1 MAIEKFTC
9 PPQTASGAGTFSD
22 NLVGFQLVA
31 GGGMTQGNFEFTRGI
46 TEKSNR
52 TFTTGTFSNPIN
64 LDGMGINSVVQSKAI
79 FENNFKV
86 YPNFD
91 LSQVTNF
98 TTYGSMV
105 KRISTSVET
114 IISKFPAALEV
125 TFMDENYITGATATN
140 ISYNPLDDETSF
152 DLEISRIRNP
162 FDVDFTVNSTR
173 NLELREIQVSALRNM
188 TTQFAKYSLFYG
200 GIGYDVTHII
210 PTTSLTTGILTI
222 YINGD
227 VFQGRTESYDDLVIR
242 PNDYQVN
249 RVFNEDLDEV
259 QRFLLNRNVV
269 PIYTA
274 TFQVPNEND
283 DGTFYIQNKLVT
295 WPLYGNWNL
304 DILTNSFTTYL
315 TTLNNISVSFDG
327 YQTNLVSRFLTTDS
341 LKEFDTSDQ
350 KIEKILQ
357 IYGRSFDETKKFIN
371 GLAYM
376 NSVNYNT
383 GNDIP
388 SQLLKNLS
396 QTLGWSTNM
405 SPITNEDFL
414 GSVFGQKNVD
424 KSAFSGVGQSQTPD
438 ELNYQYYKNLV
449 LNSAYLFKSKGTRK
463 SIETLMRLIG
473 APDALVEFNEYVCL
487 ADQRINMS
495 EFDSQYANISGGTY
509 SKTLPIIDG
518 GNTFKIQSVTYSG
531 FTTASIL
538 QEVDFTKGDYPISNS
553 GFPMS
558 PVNSETYFYQMGS
571 GWFESTPKHRSPEQ
585 PDLTNSVFTGSN
597 PNYQT
602 KLSPFTYGQ
611 EYLNIYKSFPFTDL
625 GYNLRT
631 SIDNNKT
638 WVDTEIGDRTN
649 LDGGYNALYNV
660 GEEGLVINVKN
671 IDLYLNPAQGL
682 SYDVWSMSREYNFP
696 IANEG
701 LGYIAPTK
709 CDPNPISSYPHR
721 GGVDSTVINPQP
733 RKETF
738 FEFAQTFWKNTI
750 NVRNRQ
756 YATDGGTGGY
766 PTLSSIYWNYLESE
780 SLAGIQ
786 NDNFT
791 YKTMIDYVGGMG
803 DYWIRLVEQMIP
815 ATTIWNTGVRF
826 ENSIFHRQ
834 KFVWRRQRGCD
845 LVPILCRPC
854 TFTGSVYKNDC
865 TVQSKLCPIYPYEVQ
880 ELGFRGVLIQ
890 SIASFEAQLPT
901 PPLHICD
908 LDSTYSEWYV
918 RIFTVTNGVASPD
931 IIYPF
936 FIGSGV
942 NSVDCG
948 NEFSSDLNPIVSTN
962 SYPCLSLWTYS
973 LDQILQEMISIGY
986 DYRFETSDGRS
997 VSSTNPEAVN
1007 VRIWNTNCSSIP
1019 LDVVF
1024 VLEVGINFSIN
1035 CT

>member
-1 MAIEKFTC
+1 MANNKFTC
-9 PPQTASGAGTFSD
+9 PPQPATGAGTFSD

-31 GGGMTQGNFEFTRGI
+31 GGGLTQGNFEFTTGI

-52 TFTTGTFSNPIN
+52 TFTTGAFSNPIN
-64 LDGMGINSVVQSKAI
+64 LEGLGVNSVAQSRAI

-91 LSQVTNF
+91 LTQVTNF
-98 TTYGSMV
+98 TSYGSMV
-105 KRISTSVET
+105 KRMSTSVET

-125 TFMDENYITGATATN
+125 TFMDENYLTGATATN
-140 ISYNPLDDETSF
+140 ISYDPITNETSIN
-152 DLEISRIRNP
+152 LNVSRIRNP
-162 FDVDFTVNSTR
+162 FDIDFTVNATR
-173 NLELREIQVSALRNM
+173 NLELREVQVSPLRNM
-188 TTQFAKYSLFYG
+188 TKEFTKYSLFLG
-200 GIGYDVTHII
+200 GIGYDVTYII
-210 PTTSLTTGILTI
+210 PTTSLTTGTLTLV
-222 YINGD
+222 INGD
-227 VFQGRTESYDDLVIR
+227 VFSGLTEIYDDLVIR
-242 PNDYQVN
+242 PNDYEVN
-249 RVFNEDLDEV
+249 RVFNESLDEV
-259 QRFLLNRNVV
+259 QRFLLNRNVT

-315 TTLNNISVSFDG
+315 TTLNDVSVSFDG

-341 LKEFDTSDQ
+341 IKEFDTSDQ

-396 QTLGWSTNM
+396 QTLGWSNNM
-405 SPITNEDFL
+405 SPITNDDFL
-414 GSVFGQKNVD
+414 SSVFGQKNVD

-438 ELNYQYYKNLV
+438 ELNYQYYKNLI

-487 ADQRINMS
+487 ADQKINMS
-495 EFDSQYANISGGTY
+495 DFDSQYASISGGTY
-509 SKTLPIIDG
+509 SKILPTLENG
-518 GNTFKIQSVTYSG
+518 YTFQIQGVTYSG
-531 FTTASIL
+531 FTTTTTL
-538 QEVDFTKGDYPISNS
+538 QGVNLTKEDYPISDT
-553 GFPMS
+553 GFPKS
-558 PVNSETYFYQMGS
+558 PVNSETYYYQMGA
-571 GWFESTPKHRSPEQ
+571 GWFESTPQHRSPEQ

-602 KLSPFTYGQ
+602 KLAPFTYGQ
-611 EYLNIYKSFPFTDL
+611 EYLNVYRTFPFTDL
-625 GYNLRT
+625 GYTLRT
-631 SIDNNKT
+631 EIDNNKS
-638 WVDTEIGDRTN
+638 WVDTEIGDRSN
-649 LDGGYNALYNV
+649 LEGGYNSLYTTDS
-660 GEEGLVINVKN
+660 EDLVINVKN
-671 IDLYLNPAQGL
+671 IDLFLNPGQGL
-682 SYDVWSMSREYNFP
+682 SYDVWYMSREFNFP

-701 LGYIAPTK
+701 LGYIAPTR
-709 CDPNPISSYPHR
+709 CNPNPVSTYPHR
-721 GGVDSTVINPQP
+721 GGVDSTNINPQP

-756 YATDGGTGGY
+756 FATDGGTSGY

-791 YKTMIDYVGGMG
+791 YKTMIEYVNGMG

-815 ATTIWNTGVRF
+815 ATTIWNTGVKL

-834 KFVWRRQRGCD
+834 KFVWRRQRGCE
-845 LVPILCRPC
+845 LVPILCEPC
-854 TFTGSVYKNDC
+854 KFTGSIYLSDC
-865 TVQSKLCPIYPYEVQ
+865 NAWSTLCERYPDSVLEFGNFNNVLTDVINQWANPITGPIPDTSGCYFDTINSTWFVD
-880 ELGFRGVLIQ
+880 I
-890 SIASFEAQLPT
+890 SI
-901 PPLHICD
+901 
-908 LDSTYSEWYV
+908 
-918 RIFTVTNGVASPD
+918 NGVN
-931 IIYPF
+931 IIQYPF
-936 FIGSGV
+936 FNGRGYNSLTCGTDTYPTQSLSSGP
-942 NSVDCG
+942 CP
-948 NEFSSDLNPIVSTN
+948 SSWETALTN
-962 SYPCLSLWTYS
+962 CL
-973 LDQILQEMISIGY
+973 QQMISLGY
-986 DYRFETSDGRS
+986 DYRYEYDINDDMDSELTK
-997 VSSTNPEAVN
+997 
-1007 VRIWNTNCSSIP
+1007 VRIWDTNCSSRPIRRTI
-1019 LDVVF
+1019 LIR
-1024 VLEVGINFSIN
+1024 VGIEFTIT
-1035 CT
+1035 CQQ

>member
-46 TEKSNR
+46 KEKSNR
-52 TFTTGTFSNPIN
+52 TFTTGAFSNPIN
-64 LDGMGINSVVQSKAI
+64 LDGLGVNSVAQSKAI

-98 TTYGSMV
+98 TIYGSMV

-140 ISYNPLDDETSF
+140 ISYNPLEDETSI
-152 DLEISRIRNP
+152 DLDVTRIRNP
-162 FDVDFTVNSTR
+162 FDVDFTVNATR
-173 NLELREIQVSALRNM
+173 NLELREIQVSPLRNM
-188 TTQFAKYSLFYG
+188 TTQFEKYSLFYSG
-200 GIGYDVTHII
+200 VGYDVTYII
-210 PTTSLTTGILTI
+210 PTTSLTSGTLKI
-222 YINGD
+222 YLKGD
-227 VFQGRTESYDDLVIR
+227 VFQGQTQTYDDLVVR

-259 QRFLLNRNVV
+259 QRFLLNRNVT

-274 TFQVPNEND
+274 TFQVPNESD

-315 TTLNNISVSFDG
+315 TTLNNISMSFDG

-405 SPITNEDFL
+405 SPITNDDFL
-414 GSVFGQKNVD
+414 SSVFGQKNVD

-509 SKTLPIIDG
+509 TKTLPIIDG
-518 GNTFKIQSVTYSG
+518 GNTFNIQGIQYSS
-531 FTTASIL
+531 FTTTSIL
-538 QEVDFTKGDYPISNS
+538 QEVDFTKGDYPISDS
-553 GFPMS
+553 GYPMS
-558 PVNSETYFYQMGS
+558 PINTDAYFYQMGA

-611 EYLNIYKSFPFTDL
+611 EYLNVYKSFPFTDL

-638 WVDTEIGDRTN
+638 WVDTEIGDRIN
-649 LDGGYNALYNV
+649 LDGGYDALYNV
-660 GEEGLVINVKN
+660 DSEGLVINVKN
-671 IDLYLNPAQGL
+671 IDLYLNPSQGL
-682 SYDVWSMSREYNFP
+682 SYDVWYMSREYNFP

-701 LGYIAPTK
+701 LGYIAPTR
-709 CDPNPISSYPHR
+709 CNPNPVSSYPHN

-756 YATDGGTGGY
+756 YATDGGTSGY

-791 YKTMIDYVGGMG
+791 YKTMIDYVEGMG

-815 ATTIWNTGVRF
+815 ATTIWNTGVKL

-834 KFVWRRQRGCD
+834 KFVWRRQRGCE
-845 LVPILCRPC
+845 LVPILCKPC
-854 TFTGSVYKNDC
+854 KFIGSVFLNDC
-865 TVQSKLCPIYPYEVQ
+865 TVQSTLCDRYPENVL
-880 ELGFRGVLIQ
+880 ELGFHIVLAKVIDNFLNPSPVIQ
-890 SIASFEAQLPT
+890 LAAS
-901 PPLHICD
+901 CD
-908 LDSTYSEWYV
+908 LSSIYSQWF
-918 RIFTVTNGVASPD
+918 IDIKINGVN
-931 IIYPF
+931 IIQYVF
-936 FIGSGV
+936 FNGTGYNNSG
-942 NSVDCG
+942 CG
-948 NEFSSDLNPIVSTN
+948 PLIPLTSIPCVSDWETALDYTLQQM
-962 SYPCLSLWTYS
+962 LSL
-973 LDQILQEMISIGY
+973 GY
-986 DYRFETSDGRS
+986 DYRYEYSVGQDMETPP
-997 VSSTNPEAVN
+997 TK
-1007 VRIWNTNCSSIP
+1007 VRIWNTNCSSTSL
-1019 LDVVF
+1019 LDIIDIN
-1024 VLEVGINFSIN
+1024 VGIQFNISCEQF
-1035 CT
+1035 

>member
-31 GGGMTQGNFEFTRGI
+31 GGGMTQGNFEFTRGV

-52 TFTTGTFSNPIN
+52 TFTTGAFSNPIN
-64 LDGMGINSVVQSKAI
+64 LDGMGVNSVAQSKAI

-91 LSQVTNF
+91 LTEVTNF

-105 KRISTSVET
+105 KRISTSVEM

-125 TFMDENYITGATATN
+125 TFMDENYVTGTTATN
-140 ISYNPLDDETSF
+140 ISYNQITDETSI
-152 DLEISRIRNP
+152 DLNVSRIRNP

-173 NLELREIQVSALRNM
+173 NLELREIQVSMLRNM
-188 TTQFAKYSLFYG
+188 TTQFAKYALFYG
-200 GIGYDVTHII
+200 GIGYDVTYIE
-210 PTTSLTTGILTI
+210 PTTSLTTGTLKI
-222 YINGD
+222 YLKGE
-227 VFQGRTESYDDLVIR
+227 VFPGQTETYDDLVIR

-259 QRFLLNRNVV
+259 QRFLLNRNVT

-274 TFQVPNEND
+274 TFQVPNESD

-405 SPITNEDFL
+405 SPITNDDFL

-495 EFDSQYANISGGTY
+495 DFDSQYANISGGTY
-509 SKTLPIIDG
+509 SKTLPILDG
-518 GNTFKIQSVTYSG
+518 GDVYQFQGSGYTG
-531 FTTASIL
+531 FTTATVL
-538 QEVDFTKGDYPISNS
+538 QEVDFSKGDYPINDY
-553 GFPMS
+553 GYPMS
-558 PVNSETYFYQMGS
+558 PVNSESYFYQMGA

-611 EYLNIYKSFPFTDL
+611 EYLNVYKSFPFTDL
-625 GYNLRT
+625 GYNIRT
-631 SIDNNKT
+631 AIDNNKT
-638 WVDTEIGDRTN
+638 WVDTEIGSRSN
-649 LDGGYNALYNV
+649 LDGGYDALYNV
-660 GEEGLVINVKN
+660 GNEGLVINVKN
-671 IDLYLNPAQGL
+671 IDLFLNPAQGL
-682 SYDVWSMSREYNFP
+682 SYDVWAMSREYNFP

-701 LGYIAPTK
+701 LGYIAPTR
-709 CDPNPISSYPHR
+709 CNPNPVSSYPHR
-721 GGVDSTVINPQP
+721 GGVDSTKINPQP

-738 FEFAQTFWKNTI
+738 FEFAQTFWRNTI

-756 YATDGGTGGY
+756 YATDGGTSGY

-780 SLAGIQ
+780 SLAGVQ

-791 YKTMIDYVGGMG
+791 YKTMIDYVSGMG

-815 ATTIWNTGVRF
+815 ATTIWNTGVKL

-834 KFVWRRQRGCD
+834 KFVWRRQRGCE
-845 LVPILCRPC
+845 LIPIYCKPC
-854 TFTGSVYKNDC
+854 KFTGSVYQHDC
-865 TVQSKLCPIYPYEVQ
+865 NAWSNLCERYPDTVLEFGS
-880 ELGFRGVLIQ
+880 FNNVLTTVVNNWLNPAPGIQLALDCNYSTIQ
-890 SIASFEAQLPT
+890 SQWFVDIN
-901 PPLHICD
+901 ING
-908 LDSTYSEWYV
+908 
-918 RIFTVTNGVASPD
+918 TN
-931 IIYPF
+931 IIQYPF
-936 FIGSGV
+936 FNGQGY
-942 NSVDCG
+942 NSLTCGTEPVTQISTVSSPCVSAWASALDDC
-948 NEFSSDLNPIVSTN
+948 LIQ
-962 SYPCLSLWTYS
+962 LISL
-973 LDQILQEMISIGY
+973 GY
-986 DYRFETSDGRS
+986 DYRYEY
-997 VSSTNPEAVN
+997 SSGQDMDEPPTK
-1007 VRIWNTNCSSIP
+1007 VRIWGTNCSVNPTNQPITIN
-1019 LDVVF
+1019 
-1024 VLEVGINFSIN
+1024 VGIEFNIA
-1035 CT
+1035 CQ

>member
-31 GGGMTQGNFEFTRGI
+31 GGGLTQGNFEFTKGI
-46 TEKSNR
+46 KEKSNR
-52 TFTTGTFSNPIN
+52 TFTTGAFSNPIN
-64 LDGMGINSVVQSKAI
+64 LDSMGVNSVAQSKVI

-91 LSQVTNF
+91 LTEVTNF
-98 TTYGSMV
+98 TSYGSMV
-105 KRISTSVET
+105 KRISTSVEM

-125 TFMDENYITGATATN
+125 TFMDENYLTGATATN
-140 ISYNPLDDETSF
+140 ISYNPIVNETSI
-152 DLEISRIRNP
+152 DLDISRIRNP
-162 FDVDFTVNSTR
+162 FDIDFTVNATR
-173 NLELREIQVSALRNM
+173 NLELREIQVSPLRNM
-188 TTQFAKYSLFYG
+188 TNQFAKYSLYYG
-200 GIGYDVTHII
+200 GVGFDVTYIE
-210 PTTSLTTGILTI
+210 PTTSSTTGILRI
-222 YINGD
+222 YFKGD
-227 VFQGRTESYDDLVIR
+227 VFPGQTETQDDLVIR

-249 RVFNEDLDEV
+249 RVLNEDLDEV

-274 TFQVPNEND
+274 NFQVPNEND

-315 TTLNNISVSFDG
+315 TTLNEISLSFDG

-396 QTLGWSTNM
+396 QTLGWATNM

-473 APDALVEFNEYVCL
+473 APDALIDFNEYVCL
-487 ADQRINMS
+487 ADQKINMS
-495 EFDSQYANISGGTY
+495 EFDSQYAKISGGTY
-509 SKTLPIIDG
+509 SKTLPTLESG
-518 GNTFKIQSVTYSG
+518 YTFSIQNVTYSG
-531 FTTASIL
+531 FTTTSVL
-538 QEVDFTKGDYPISNS
+538 QEVDLSKGDYPISNT
-553 GFPMS
+553 GYPKS
-558 PVNSETYFYQMGS
+558 PGNSETYFYQMGA
-571 GWFESTPKHRSPEQ
+571 GWFESTPKHRSLEQ

-602 KLSPFTYGQ
+602 KLAPFTYGQ
-611 EYLNIYKSFPFTDL
+611 EYLNVYKSFPFTDL
-625 GYNLRT
+625 GYNIRT
-631 SIDNNKT
+631 VVDNNKT
-638 WVDTEIGDRTN
+638 WVDTEIGDRNN

-660 GEEGLVINVKN
+660 GAEGLVINVKN
-671 IDLYLNPAQGL
+671 IDLYLNPSQGL
-682 SYDVWSMSREYNFP
+682 SYDVWYMSRETNFP
-696 IANEG
+696 INNEG
-701 LGYIAPTK
+701 LGYVAPTR
-709 CDPNPISSYPHR
+709 CDPNPVSTYPHR
-721 GGVDSTVINPQP
+721 GGKDSTIINPQP

-756 YATDGGTGGY
+756 FATDGGTSGY

-791 YKTMIDYVGGMG
+791 YKTMIEYVEGMG

-815 ATTIWNTGVRF
+815 ATTIWNTGVKL

-834 KFVWRRQRGCD
+834 KFVWRRQRGCA
-845 LVPILCRPC
+845 LVPIICKPC
-854 TFTGSVYKNDC
+854 KFTGSVYQLNCDVWY
-865 TVQSKLCPIYPYEVQ
+865 TLCNRYPENVM
-880 ELGFRGVLIQ
+880 EFDSFSGVFSDVINQ
-890 SIASFEAQLPT
+890 WETDNGKDIGSCYRDTI
-901 PPLHICD
+901 I
-908 LDSTYSEWYV
+908 SEW
-918 RIFTVTNGVASPD
+918 F
-931 IIYPF
+931 
-936 FIGSGV
+936 
-942 NSVDCG
+942 VD
-948 NEFSSDLNPIVSTN
+948 
-962 SYPCLSLWTYS
+962 
-973 LDQILQEMISIGY
+973 ISINGTNIIQDVFFDGVGYSNPVGYLCSDAMPCVSAWETALNNSLSTLILMGY
-986 DYRFETSDGRS
+986 DYRYERS
-997 VSSTNPEAVN
+997 VNDEIGSPPTKVK
-1007 VRIWNTNCSSIP
+1007 IWNINCSVSPLNTTISIN
-1019 LDVVF
+1019 
-1024 VLEVGINFSIN
+1024 VGINFNIT
-1035 CT
+1035 CPQ

>member
-1 MAIEKFTC
+1 MANNKFTC
-9 PPQTASGAGTFSD
+9 PPQPATGAGTFSD

-31 GGGMTQGNFEFTRGI
+31 GGGLTQGNFEFTKSI

-52 TFTTGTFSNPIN
+52 TFTTGAFSNPIN
-64 LDGMGINSVVQSKAI
+64 LDGLGVSSVAQSRAI

-91 LSQVTNF
+91 LTQVTNF
-98 TTYGSMV
+98 TSYGSMV

-125 TFMDENYITGATATN
+125 MFMDENYLTGATATN
-140 ISYNPLDDETSF
+140 ILYDPITNETSI
-152 DLEISRIRNP
+152 DLDISRIRNP
-162 FDVDFTVNSTR
+162 FDIDFSVNAAR
-173 NLELREIQVSALRNM
+173 NLELREVQVSPLRNM
-188 TTQFAKYSLFYG
+188 TNEFAKYSLFLG

-210 PTTSLTTGILTI
+210 PTTSLTTGTLTL

-227 VFQGRTESYDDLVIR
+227 VFSGLTDTYDDLVIR

-304 DILTNSFTTYL
+304 DILTHSFTTYL
-315 TTLNNISVSFDG
+315 TTLNQISVNFDG

-341 LKEFDTSDQ
+341 VKEFDTSDQ

-405 SPITNEDFL
+405 SPITNDDFL

-424 KSAFSGVGQSQTPD
+424 KSSFSGVGQAQTPD

-473 APDALVEFNEYVCL
+473 APDALVEFNEYVYL
-487 ADQRINMS
+487 ADQKINMS
-495 EFDSQYANISGGTY
+495 DFDLQYANISGGTY
-509 SKTLPIIDG
+509 SKKLPTLDG
-518 GNTFKIQSVTYSG
+518 GYTFTIHSIRYSG
-531 FTTASIL
+531 FTTTSVL
-538 QEVDFTKGDYPISNS
+538 ESVDLTKSDYPVSDI
-553 GFPMS
+553 GYPKS
-558 PVNSETYFYQMGS
+558 PVNSETYYYQMGS

-585 PDLTNSVFTGSN
+585 PNLTNSVFTGSN

-602 KLSPFTYGQ
+602 KLAPFTYGQ
-611 EYLNIYKSFPFTDL
+611 EYLNVYKSFPFTNL
-625 GYNLRT
+625 GYTLN
-631 SIDNNKT
+631 SAIDNNKS
-638 WVDTEIGDRTN
+638 WVDTEIGDRSN
-649 LDGGYNALYNV
+649 LDGGYNSLYATDS
-660 GEEGLVINVKN
+660 EDLVINVKN

-682 SYDVWSMSREYNFP
+682 SYDVWYLSREYNFP

-701 LGYIAPTK
+701 LGYVAPTR
-709 CDPNPISSYPHR
+709 CNPNPIQPYPHR
-721 GGVDSTVINPQP
+721 GGVDSTFINPQP

-756 YATDGGTGGY
+756 YSTDGGTSGY
-766 PTLSSIYWNYLESE
+766 PTLSSIYWDYLQSE
-780 SLAGIQ
+780 SLAGVQ

-791 YKTMIDYVGGMG
+791 YKTMIEYVSGMG

-815 ATTIWNTGVRF
+815 ASTIWNTGVKL

-834 KFVWRRQRGCD
+834 KFVWRRQRGCE
-845 LVPILCRPC
+845 LVPILCKPC
-854 TFTGSVYKNDC
+854 KFTGSIYLNDC
-865 TVQSKLCPIYPYEVQ
+865 TAWSTLCNRYPDS
-880 ELGFRGVLIQ
+880 VLEFGNFNTVLVSVIDKW
-890 SIASFEAQLPT
+890 LHPT
-901 PPLHICD
+901 PGLELAASCN
-908 LDSTYSEWYV
+908 LSTTQSQWFV
-918 RIFTVTNGVASPD
+918 DIKINGVT
-931 IIYPF
+931 IIQYPF
-936 FIGSGV
+936 FNGQGY
-942 NSVDCG
+942 NSLTCG
-948 NEFSSDLNPIVSTN
+948 TEPYPLVSTV
-962 SYPCLSLWTYS
+962 SSPCVSLWETALTNCLTQLIS
-973 LDQILQEMISIGY
+973 LGY
-986 DYRFETSDGRS
+986 DFRYEAD
-997 VSSTNPEAVN
+997 VSQPRGSEPIK
-1007 VRIWNTNCSSIP
+1007 VRIWDTNCTATPVRKTITIT
-1019 LDVVF
+1019 
-1024 VLEVGINFSIN
+1024 VGVQFSMSCERII
-1035 CT
+1035 

>member
-31 GGGMTQGNFEFTRGI
+31 GGGLTQGNFEFTTGI

-64 LDGMGINSVVQSKAI
+64 LEGLGVNSIAQSKAI

-91 LSQVTNF
+91 LTQVTNF
-98 TTYGSMV
+98 TSYGSMV

-125 TFMDENYITGATATN
+125 TFMDENYITGTTATN
-140 ISYNPLDDETSF
+140 ISYNPITDETSI
-152 DLEISRIRNP
+152 EISVPKIRNP

-173 NLELREIQVSALRNM
+173 NLELREIQVSPLRNM
-188 TTQFAKYSLFYG
+188 TTQFTKYSLYYSG
-200 GIGYDVTHII
+200 SGYDVTHID
-210 PTTSLTTGILTI
+210 PTTSLTTGVLKI
-222 YINGD
+222 YLKGN
-227 VFQGRTESYDDLVIR
+227 VFPSQTKTYEDLIIR

-259 QRFLLNRNVV
+259 QRFLLNRNIV

-274 TFQVPNEND
+274 TFKVPNEND
-283 DGTFYIQNKLVT
+283 DGTYYIQNKLVT

-315 TTLNNISVSFDG
+315 TTLNEISLSFDG

-383 GNDIP
+383 GNDMP

-405 SPITNEDFL
+405 SPITNDDFL
-414 GSVFGQKNVD
+414 SSVFGQKNVD

-473 APDALVEFNEYVCL
+473 APDALVEFNEYVYL
-487 ADQRINMS
+487 ADQKINMS
-495 EFDSQYANISGGTY
+495 DFDSQYANISGGTY
-509 SKTLPIIDG
+509 SKTLPTLDG
-518 GNTFKIQSVTYSG
+518 GYTFTIQGSGYTG
-531 FTTASIL
+531 FTTATVL
-538 QEVDFTKGDYPISNS
+538 QEANVTKSDFPISNN
-553 GFPMS
+553 GYPQS
-558 PVNSETYFYQMGS
+558 PVNSETYYYQMGS

-602 KLSPFTYGQ
+602 KLAPFTYGQ
-611 EYLNIYKSFPFTDL
+611 EYLDVYRKFPFTDL
-625 GYNLRT
+625 GYNLT
-631 SIDNNKT
+631 SVVDNNKS
-638 WVDTEIGDRTN
+638 WIDTEIGTRSN
-649 LDGGYNALYNV
+649 LDGGYDALYNADN
-660 GEEGLVINVKN
+660 ENLVINVKN
-671 IDLYLNPAQGL
+671 VDLYLNPAQGL
-682 SYDVWSMSREYNFP
+682 VYDVWYMSRQSNYP

-701 LGYIAPTK
+701 LGYVAPTR
-709 CDPNPISSYPHR
+709 CNPDPISAYPHR

-733 RKETF
+733 LKQTF
-738 FEFAQTFWKNTI
+738 FEFAQTFWRNTI

-756 YATDGGTGGY
+756 YATDGGTSGY
-766 PTLSSIYWNYLESE
+766 PTLSSIYWNYLQSE
-780 SLAGIQ
+780 SLAGVQ

-791 YKTMIDYVGGMG
+791 YSTMIDYVSGMG

-815 ATTIWNTGVRF
+815 ASTIWNTGVKL

-845 LVPILCRPC
+845 LVPILCKPC
-854 TFTGSVYKNDC
+854 KFTGSIYLNNC
-865 TVQSKLCPIYPYEVQ
+865 TVWSTLCDRYPDK
-880 ELGFRGVLIQ
+880 GFDLVL
-890 SIASFEAQLPT
+890 SDVVNNSLNPPFGPT
-901 PPLHICD
+901 PVLFNCD
-908 LDSTYSEWYV
+908 FNSISSQWFVDI
-918 RIFTVTNGVASPD
+918 RINGVNIPQS
-931 IIYPF
+931 PF
-936 FIGSGV
+936 FYGAGLY
-942 NSVDCG
+942 NTPNC
-948 NEFSSDLNPIVSTN
+948 VSHNVTD
-962 SYPCLSLWTYS
+962 SYPCLNDWNYS
-973 LDQILQEMISIGY
+973 LDQTLQQMISLGY
-986 DYRFETSDGRS
+986 DYRYEDMSGNILGYEDS
-997 VSSTNPEAVN
+997 NAVM
-1007 VRIWNTNCSSIP
+1007 VRIWDTNCSSTQIRTTITIN
-1019 LDVVF
+1019 
-1024 VLEVGINFSIN
+1024 VGVQFSIT
-1035 CT
+1035 CQRF

>member
-22 NLVGFQLVA
+22 NSVGFQLVA
-31 GGGMTQGNFEFTRGI
+31 GGGLTQGNFEFTTSV

-52 TFTTGTFSNPIN
+52 TFTTGAFSNPIN
-64 LDGMGINSVVQSKAI
+64 LEGLGVNSVAQSKAI

-91 LSQVTNF
+91 LTQVTNF
-98 TTYGSMV
+98 TSYGSMV
-105 KRISTSVET
+105 KRISTSVEI

-125 TFMDENYITGATATN
+125 TFMDENYLTGVTAFN
-140 ISYNPLDDETSF
+140 ISYNPITNETGISLDV
-152 DLEISRIRNP
+152 SRIRNP

-173 NLELREIQVSALRNM
+173 NLELREIQVSPLRNM
-188 TTQFAKYSLFYG
+188 TTQFAKYSLYYSG
-200 GIGYDVTHII
+200 VGYDVVHID
-210 PTTSLTTGILTI
+210 PTTSLTSGTLRI
-222 YINGD
+222 YLKGD
-227 VFQGRTESYDDLVIR
+227 VFLGETEIYDDLVVR

-269 PIYTA
+269 PVYTA
-274 TFQVPNEND
+274 NFQVPNEND
-283 DGTFYIQNKLVT
+283 DGTYYIQNKLVT

-304 DILTNSFTTYL
+304 DILTNSFTVYL
-315 TTLNNISVSFDG
+315 TTLNNVSVSFDG

-405 SPITNEDFL
+405 SPISNDDFL
-414 GSVFGQKNVD
+414 GSIFGQTNVD

-487 ADQRINMS
+487 ADQKINMS

-509 SKTLPIIDG
+509 SKTLPTLDG
-518 GNTFKIQSVTYSG
+518 GYTFNIQGYQYSG
-531 FTTASIL
+531 FTTTSVL
-538 QEVDFTKGDYPISNS
+538 QEVDLSKGDYPISDS
-553 GFPMS
+553 GYPVS
-558 PVNSETYFYQMGS
+558 PVNSETYFYQMGA

-611 EYLNIYKSFPFTDL
+611 EYLNVYKSFPFTDL

-631 SIDNNKT
+631 TIDNNKT
-638 WVDTEIGDRTN
+638 WVDTEIGDRRN
-649 LDGGYNALYNV
+649 LDGGYDALYNV
-660 GEEGLVINVKN
+660 GAEDLVINVKN

-682 SYDVWSMSREYNFP
+682 SYDVWYMSREYNFP

-701 LGYIAPTK
+701 LGYVVPTR
-709 CDPNPISSYPHR
+709 CDPNPVSSYPHT

-756 YATDGGTGGY
+756 FATDGGTSGY

-780 SLAGIQ
+780 SLAGIP
-786 NDNFT
+786 NDN
-791 YKTMIDYVGGMG
+791 YVEGMG

-815 ATTIWNTGVRF
+815 ATTIWNTGIKL

-834 KFVWRRQRGCD
+834 KFVWRRQRGCE
-845 LVPILCRPC
+845 LVPILCKPC
-854 TFTGSVYKNDC
+854 KFTGSLYLLDC
-865 TVQSKLCPIYPYEVQ
+865 TAQSTLCYRYPWGVSIDIGFSEVFTKVIGKW
-880 ELGFRGVLIQ
+880 EESN
-890 SIASFEAQLPT
+890 SI
-901 PPLHICD
+901 
-908 LDSTYSEWYV
+908 
-918 RIFTVTNGVASPD
+918 RNGVCDYSTINSSWFVD
-931 IIYPF
+931 ISINDTNIIEYPF
-936 FIGSGV
+936 FEGQGFYNPLPSQL
-942 NSVDCG
+942 C
-948 NEFSSDLNPIVSTN
+948 SDAM
-962 SYPCLSLWTYS
+962 PCASEWNDALDFCLQQLISL
-973 LDQILQEMISIGY
+973 GY
-986 DYRFETSDGRS
+986 DYKYEDDYT
-997 VSSTNPEAVN
+997 
-1007 VRIWNTNCSSIP
+1007 VRIWNTNCSPISLKETITIN
-1019 LDVVF
+1019 
-1024 VLEVGINFSIN
+1024 VGINFTIT
-1035 CT
+1035 C

>member
-31 GGGMTQGNFEFTRGI
+31 GGGLTQGNFEFTKGI
-46 TEKSNR
+46 KEKSNR
-52 TFTTGTFSNPIN
+52 TFTTGAFSNPIN
-64 LDGMGINSVVQSKAI
+64 LDSMGVNSVAQSKVI

-91 LSQVTNF
+91 LTQVTNF

-105 KRISTSVET
+105 KRISTSVEL

-125 TFMDENYITGATATN
+125 TFMDENYLTGTTATN
-140 ISYNPLDDETSF
+140 ISYNPISNETSV
-152 DLEISRIRNP
+152 DLDISRIRNP
-162 FDVDFTVNSTR
+162 FDIDFTVNATR
-173 NLELREIQVSALRNM
+173 NLELREIQVSPLRNM
-188 TTQFAKYSLFYG
+188 TNQFAKYSLYYSG
-200 GIGYDVTHII
+200 VGYDVTYIE
-210 PTTSLTTGILTI
+210 PTTSSTTGTLRL
-222 YINGD
+222 YFKGN
-227 VFQGRTESYDDLVIR
+227 VFPGQTETYDDLVIR

-249 RVFNEDLDEV
+249 RVLNEDLDEV

-295 WPLYGNWNL
+295 WPLYGDWNL

-315 TTLNNISVSFDG
+315 TTLNEISLSFDG

-396 QTLGWSTNM
+396 QTLGWATNM
-405 SPITNEDFL
+405 SPITNDDFL

-424 KSAFSGVGQSQTPD
+424 KSDFSGVGQSQTPD

-509 SKTLPIIDG
+509 SKKLPTLDG
-518 GNTFKIQSVTYSG
+518 GDTFRVQGVQYSG
-531 FTTASIL
+531 FTTTSIL
-538 QEVDFTKGDYPISNS
+538 QEVDFSKEDYPVDNDGYPS
-553 GFPMS
+553 S
-558 PVNSETYFYQMGS
+558 PVNSDAYFYQMGA

-602 KLSPFTYGQ
+602 KLTPFTYGQ
-611 EYLNIYKSFPFTDL
+611 EYLNVYKTFPFTNL
-625 GYNLRT
+625 GFNLRQVV
-631 SIDNNKT
+631 DNNKT
-638 WVDTEIGDRTN
+638 WVDTEIGDRNN
-649 LDGGYNALYNV
+649 LDGGYNSLYYTDSEN
-660 GEEGLVINVKN
+660 LVINVKN
-671 IDLYLNPAQGL
+671 LDLYLNPAQGL
-682 SYDVWSMSREYNFP
+682 LYDVWSMSREYNYP
-696 IANEG
+696 IPNEG
-701 LGYIAPTK
+701 LNYTRPTY
-709 CDPNPISSYPHR
+709 CDPNPTTIYPNK
-721 GGVDSTVINPQP
+721 GGIDNTVIKPEPNS
-733 RKETF
+733 KTF

-756 YATDGGTGGY
+756 FASDGGTSGY
-766 PTLSSIYWNYLESE
+766 PTLQSIYWRYLESE
-780 SLAGIQ
+780 KDAGIQ

-791 YKTMIDYVGGMG
+791 YKTMIEYVNGMG
-803 DYWIRLVEQMIP
+803 DYWIRLVEQMMP
-815 ATTIWNTGVRF
+815 ASTIWNTGVKL

-834 KFVWRRQRGCD
+834 KFVWRRQRGCGV
-845 LVPILCRPC
+845 VPVICKPC
-854 TFTGSVYKNDC
+854 KFTGSIYLSDC
-865 TVQSKLCPIYPYEVQ
+865 TAQSTICSRYPNGVD
-880 ELGFRGVLIQ
+880 ELGFNLVLADVIENWVINEIGFDLNN
-890 SIASFEAQLPT
+890 SG
-901 PPLHICD
+901 CD
-908 LDSTYSEWYV
+908 TTTINSDWFVDLN
-918 RIFTVTNGVASPD
+918 INGT
-931 IIYPF
+931 ILQYPF
-936 FIGSGV
+936 FVGV
-942 NSVDCG
+942 GYNSIDCG
-948 NEFSSDLNPIVSTN
+948 TIFSSS
-962 SYPCLSLWTYS
+962 PCLSDWDTA
-973 LDQILQEMISIGY
+973 LDNCLQQIITLGY
-986 DYRFETSDGRS
+986 DYRYETINNTPISGDD
-997 VSSTNPEAVN
+997 TNAVL
-1007 VRIWNTNCSSIP
+1007 VRIWNTNCSTTPLVETLSIS
-1019 LDVVF
+1019 
-1024 VLEVGINFSIN
+1024 VGINFNIT
-1035 CT
+1035 CTQ

>member
-31 GGGMTQGNFEFTRGI
+31 GGGLTQGNFEFTRGVK
-46 TEKSNR
+46 EKSNR
-52 TFTTGTFSNPIN
+52 TFTTGAFSNPIN
-64 LDGMGINSVVQSKAI
+64 LDSMGVNSIVQSKAI

-91 LSQVTNF
+91 LTEVTNF
-98 TTYGSMV
+98 TSYGSMV
-105 KRISTSVET
+105 KRISTSVEM

-125 TFMDENYITGATATN
+125 TFMDENYLTGATATN
-140 ISYNPLDDETSF
+140 ISYNPVVNETSI
-152 DLEISRIRNP
+152 DLDISRIRNP
-162 FDVDFTVNSTR
+162 FDIDFTINATR
-173 NLELREIQVSALRNM
+173 NLELREIQVSPLRNM
-188 TTQFAKYSLFYG
+188 TNQFAKYSLYYG
-200 GIGYDVTHII
+200 GVGFDVTYIE
-210 PTTSLTTGILTI
+210 PTTSSTTGILRI
-222 YINGD
+222 YFKGD
-227 VFQGRTESYDDLVIR
+227 VFPGQTETQDDLVIR

-249 RVFNEDLDEV
+249 RVLNEDLDEV

-274 TFQVPNEND
+274 NFQVPNEND

-315 TTLNNISVSFDG
+315 TTLNEISLSFDG

-396 QTLGWSTNM
+396 QTLGWATNM

-424 KSAFSGVGQSQTPD
+424 KSAFSGVGQAQTPD

-473 APDALVEFNEYVCL
+473 APDALIDFNEYVCL
-487 ADQRINMS
+487 ADQKINMS
-495 EFDSQYANISGGTY
+495 EFDSQYAKISGGTY
-509 SKTLPIIDG
+509 SKTLPTLESG
-518 GNTFKIQSVTYSG
+518 YTFNIQGVQYSG
-531 FTTASIL
+531 FTTTSVL
-538 QEVDFTKGDYPISNS
+538 QEVDLSKGDYPISNT
-553 GFPMS
+553 GYPKS
-558 PVNSETYFYQMGS
+558 PGNSETYFYQMGA
-571 GWFESTPKHRSPEQ
+571 GWFESTPKHRSLEQ

-602 KLSPFTYGQ
+602 KLAPFTYGQ
-611 EYLNIYKSFPFTDL
+611 EYLNVYKSFPFTDL
-625 GYNLRT
+625 GYNIRT
-631 SIDNNKT
+631 AVDNNKT
-638 WVDTEIGDRTN
+638 WVDTEIGDRNN

-660 GEEGLVINVKN
+660 GAEGLVINVKN
-671 IDLYLNPAQGL
+671 IDLYLNPSQGL
-682 SYDVWSMSREYNFP
+682 SYDVWYMSREKNFP
-696 IANEG
+696 INNEG
-701 LGYIAPTK
+701 LGYVAPTR
-709 CDPNPISSYPHR
+709 CDTNPVSTYPHK
-721 GGVDSTVINPQP
+721 GGVDSTLINPQP

-756 YATDGGTGGY
+756 FATDGGTSGY

-791 YKTMIDYVGGMG
+791 YKTMIEYVEGMG

-815 ATTIWNTGVRF
+815 ATTIWNTGVKL

-834 KFVWRRQRGCD
+834 KFVWRRQRGCA
-845 LVPILCRPC
+845 LVPIICKPC
-854 TFTGSVYKNDC
+854 KFTGSVYKLDC
-865 TVQSKLCPIYPYEVQ
+865 DVWYTLCNRYPENVM
-880 ELGFRGVLIQ
+880 EFDSFSGVFSDVINQ
-890 SIASFEAQLPT
+890 WETDNGKDVGSCYRDTI
-901 PPLHICD
+901 I
-908 LDSTYSEWYV
+908 SEW
-918 RIFTVTNGVASPD
+918 F
-931 IIYPF
+931 
-936 FIGSGV
+936 
-942 NSVDCG
+942 VD
-948 NEFSSDLNPIVSTN
+948 
-962 SYPCLSLWTYS
+962 
-973 LDQILQEMISIGY
+973 ISINGTNIIQDVFFEGVGYSNPVGYLCSDAMPCVSAWETALNGSLSTLILKGY
-986 DYRFETSDGRS
+986 DYRYERS
-997 VSSTNPEAVN
+997 VNDEIGSPPTKVK
-1007 VRIWNTNCSSIP
+1007 IWNTSCSVSPLNTTISIN
-1019 LDVVF
+1019 
-1024 VLEVGINFSIN
+1024 VGINFNIT
-1035 CT
+1035 CPQ

>member
-1 MAIEKFTC
+1 MVTEKFTC

-31 GGGMTQGNFEFTRGI
+31 GGGLTQGNFEFTSGI

-52 TFTTGTFSNPIN
+52 NFTTGAFSNPIN
-64 LDGMGINSVVQSKAI
+64 LEGLGVDSVAQSKSI

-91 LSQVTNF
+91 VSQVTNF
-98 TTYGSMV
+98 TSYGSMV

-125 TFMDENYITGATATN
+125 TFMDENYLTGTTATN
-140 ISYNPLDDETSF
+140 ISYNPITNETSI
-152 DLEISRIRNP
+152 DLNVSRIRNP
-162 FDVDFTVNSTR
+162 FDIDFTVNATR
-173 NLELREIQVSALRNM
+173 NLDLREVQVSPLRNM
-188 TTQFAKYSLFYG
+188 TTQFANYSLYYSG
-200 GIGYDVTHII
+200 TGYDVTHIV
-210 PTTSLTTGILTI
+210 PTTSLTTGILKI
-222 YINGD
+222 YLKGD
-227 VFQGRTESYDDLVIR
+227 VFPNQNETYDNLVIR

-249 RVFNEDLDEV
+249 RVFSEDLDEV
-259 QRFLLNRNVV
+259 QRFLLNRNIV
-269 PIYTA
+269 PIYTSN
-274 TFQVPNEND
+274 FQVPNESD

-315 TTLNNISVSFDG
+315 TTLNDVSVSFDG

-424 KSAFSGVGQSQTPD
+424 SSAFSGVGQSQTPD

-473 APDALVEFNEYVCL
+473 APDALVEFNEYVYL
-487 ADQRINMS
+487 ADQKINIAD
-495 EFDSQYANISGGTY
+495 FNSQYANISGGTY
-509 SKTLPIIDG
+509 TKILPTLDG
-518 GNTFKIQSVTYSG
+518 GYTFNIQGHTYSG
-531 FTTASIL
+531 FTTTSTI
-538 QEVDFTKGDYPISNS
+538 QEANVTKSDYPISS
-553 GFPMS
+553 DGYPMS

-602 KLSPFTYGQ
+602 KLAPFTYGQ
-611 EYLNIYKSFPFTDL
+611 EYLNVYRKFPYTDL
-625 GYNLRT
+625 GYNLR
-631 SIDNNKT
+631 SEIDNNKS
-638 WVDTEIGDRTN
+638 WVDTEIGDRSN
-649 LDGGYNALYNV
+649 LDGGYNALYNA
-660 GEEGLVINVKN
+660 GNEGLVINVKN
-671 IDLYLNPAQGL
+671 VDLYLNPAQGL
-682 SYDVWSMSREYNFP
+682 SYDVWYMSRQFNFP
-696 IANEG
+696 IADQG
-701 LGYIAPTK
+701 LGYVAPTK
-709 CDPNPISSYPHR
+709 CNPNPVSLYPHT

-733 RKETF
+733 LKQTF

-756 YATDGGTGGY
+756 FATDGGTSGY
-766 PTLSSIYWNYLESE
+766 PTLSSIYWNYLQSE

-791 YKTMIDYVGGMG
+791 YKTMIEYVSGMG

-815 ATTIWNTGVRF
+815 ATTIWNTGVKL

-834 KFVWRRQRGCD
+834 KFVWRRQRGCE
-845 LVPILCRPC
+845 LVPVLCRPC
-854 TFTGSVYKNDC
+854 KFTGSIYLDDC
-865 TVQSKLCPIYPYEVQ
+865 TVWSTVCDRYPDKSFDVVLADVINNWANPVSGPIPDTS
-880 ELGFRGVLIQ
+880 G
-890 SIASFEAQLPT
+890 
-901 PPLHICD
+901 CD
-908 LDSTYSEWYV
+908 FNTINSNWFVDI
-918 RIFTVTNGVASPD
+918 RINGVSISQPS
-931 IIYPF
+931 F
-936 FIGSGV
+936 FSGIGLYNTPNCPSHNV
-942 NSVDCG
+942 TD
-948 NEFSSDLNPIVSTN
+948 
-962 SYPCLSLWTYS
+962 SYPCLQDWSYA
-973 LDQILQEMISIGY
+973 LDQTLQQMISLGY
-986 DYRFETSDGRS
+986 DYRYENASGTVVGYGDSG
-997 VSSTNPEAVN
+997 AVK
-1007 VRIWNTNCSSIP
+1007 VRIWNTNCSPTQIINSITIN
-1019 LDVVF
+1019 
-1024 VLEVGINFSIN
+1024 VGIQFSLTCQQLI
-1035 CT
+1035 